1 MRMVVLFS
9 RYFSGPVAEFK
20 DLGNGQFIARA
31 CAGARRTII
40 ELRANGLE
48 MPVRAADIARDAR
61 HRALGLPAEEH
72 QPAPGGIAFR
82 PTRQGRQV
90 LFEVKATAEETG
102 RLAVVG
108 LYADHERVGPPGIAV
123 VREGML
129 ALDEHP
135 ALKDFAITSSGAGC
149 GMIFVASLSPA
160 DPPLAL
166 PIGGIVYLIH
176 PDGRI
181 EDPTKA
187 ELVAELGNEE
197 FIPL

>member
-1 MRMVVLFS
+1 MVVLFS

-40 ELRANGLE
+40 ELRATGLE
-48 MPVRAADIARDAR
+48 MPVRAADI
-61 HRALGLPAEEH
+61 GLPAEEH

-82 PTRQGRQV
+82 APGGIAFRATRQGRQV

-181 EDPTKA
+181 EAPTKA